1 MSLINE
7 QLINGLYKNELLVVL
22 SSISSKRF
30 VLIDRITDE
39 SAHSVLSRILGEKN
53 NEWWLYLKK
62 NKYILDFL
70 NIYPVYHVYNNNYP
84 KNVIIFVH
92 DYLNQTFICDFLE
105 GYKNY
110 IHSETD
116 AIDFLDFYKKHHI
129 SMNKI
134 EKDFYNWLK
143 QPLENREINDNLLVR
158 WNLL

>member
-1 MSLINE
+1 MSLISE
-7 QLINGLYKNELLVVL
+7 SLINGLYKNELLVVL

-70 NIYPVYHVYNNNYP
+70 NVYPVYDVFNNNYP
-84 KNVIIFVH
+84 TNVIIFIH
-92 DYLNQTFICDFLE
+92 DYLNQIFIRDFLE

-110 IHSETD
+110 MNSETD
-116 AIDFLDFYKKHHI
+116 AIDFLDFYMNHHI

-143 QPLENREINDNLLVR
+143 QPLENREINDKLLVR

>member
-1 MSLINE
+1 MSLRSE
-7 QLINGLYKNELLVVL
+7 SLINGLYKNELLVVL

-70 NIYPVYHVYNNNYP
+70 NVYPVYDVFNNNYP
-84 KNVIIFVH
+84 TNVIIFVH
-92 DYLNQTFICDFLE
+92 AYLNQIFIRDFLE

-110 IHSETD
+110 INSETD
-116 AIDFLDFYKKHHI
+116 AIDFLDFYMNHHI

-143 QPLENREINDNLLVR
+143 QPLENREINDKLLVR